1 MEELLKI
8 LYGKYAKDLSS
19 DEVKEKIKYALTLDP
34 DKAID
39 SFYVKYTDKLP
50 TPIQKETAIG
60 VLKQNT
66 SNYIDKSK
74 PKIKSNIFES
84 IGIGLKNVYKGYAA
98 YGPMMSAGKQITNL
112 NKKINFINNNPDS
125 NSFLVG
131 GYYSQKEGYTI
142 GAEEKNREE
151 ALEFYKEKIAEQEKI
166 WFENFQQSK
175 EIQDKIDKF
184 EKAQIFKEGKDGLE
198 FDLQLREIPQVVGE
212 QLPQMLSSFFGAT
225 YFQEAGNVMERM
237 LTKRA
242 AEDLNLS
249 EQEFMNLSSKE
260 QGDAMF
266 NIIKDGRAEDILDK
280 SVRTGVINQGLDFA
294 GAAVLVGKA
303 AKFIPKDAWRRAL
316 KGNFKPIKKEIGSQA
331 AGTGAEV
338 GTEITQEI
346 NSAITAEDPITRE
359 LLLETAAQTIIG
371 AGGVQT
377 SIQGVSIAY
386 NEGMSQY
393 AAATDPKSVS
403 ALAKTMR
410 KQIKED
416 TSKSENEKLDL
427 LRQID
432 IAENLTRNSKF
443 NNLSSEEYNFNGKK
457 TNSKKLFF
465 EQEIARQKTFDKI
478 ESLEN
483 QLKENP
489 NDVDLEIEIN
499 ETKLQLADI
508 DDQMLNIL
516 IANNYIAHGSKLIEF
531 VNENNFGG
539 LKGKKI
545 ITRKNKEELLQYIK
559 KHRPKDLKDKKIQE
573 WLDGDNNGILAGDR
587 KIAYIIEDRVVN
599 NALNPLSKESKKGD
613 YAAGNVVHHEVL
625 HMLLD
630 NLSPEKRFELKNEI
644 DATLKESQDPQIQK
658 IYKAIQERF
667 GQYKDKSQD
676 VQSHEYFA
684 AISDVLSGLQALEN
698 IEQAGVFKRIG
709 MAYSNKLKD
718 FIGIADN
725 INASNALE
733 LIKKHNAF
741 NGLPVT
747 KKEIIEAAASDI
759 ATVVKKGKTD
769 IEKEPLE
776 SKLSNEVQQDIAN
789 EINNLQKARKEAEDL
804 ASKFNKPY
812 QKTPSETKIENS
824 IIEKVKPT
832 VDSFVESRT
841 KALYDPIA
849 PDAKQDVDRSTF
861 KETMKSDIHAMIFE
875 EFKGLQNIEKFIT
888 NRGFLRANNLAQRLG
903 IKSVEQGID
912 QKINEQTTQQ
922 IIQEEDIDP
931 NLTDVPV
938 KTINLAERLYNQ
950 DQLDQAKALI
960 AQDERDLSTL
970 SYATLGNIT
979 APVTSQ
985 IFNVPAGKFTDVK
998 SNLTKQE
1005 VINGRQAIIKNAKLI
1020 LDTRPEGAVVEGT
1033 AVSKNLEGTSTGLSR
1048 GLLKSPLY
1056 KRQERGGKGAGLAP
1070 FVRNEAAT
1078 IEDIINLVG
1087 KKGTPAIA
1095 RSPQAQNIK
1104 SIIKMVDGAITNSL
1118 YRSETVL
1125 TPQQTTD
1132 VAAGKADALLSK
1144 KAAALAEDLQIDTY
1158 YELNENT
1165 ILKYVK
1171 DFRKNVLPYFKD
1183 SPGLLN
1189 LGTVYNG
1196 ILGKMKGVN
1205 REAVREKIKKEL
1217 LKDKFWVKK
1226 GNGYTYGEDTNGV
1239 YTGGKMNTKKLIKL
1253 YKNKEKFSEEI
1264 EKINKITKK
1273 AWFDGWKSLFLA
1285 IENNV
1290 NNITTILHFL
1300 KNAVSEADHFH
1311 RKGAEF
1317 VGLDI
1322 VAIEKIIKGDKETT
1336 LEFEHALQNLNA
1348 FLEAIRIA
1356 YETRGELNDKG
1367 EVEISGLPDFIAELS
1382 ILYGEYKLIAID
1394 RKDNDKLNKAIY
1406 IDSRGEEKSFKNGM
1420 GRNWNIYNNRMI
1432 ERYANLLVAEIDGGI
1447 NFKNLRDAYN
1457 LDRNFEQKYNI
1468 KNDGTPLVALESQKS
1483 NLSQDLNDIIEQKK
1497 GAKFASEKRFSPKK
1511 AAMRGKKA
1519 EKGIMNFFIPY
1530 GAEDFQGLM
1539 YALLPKGDLGNKA
1552 MEWMR
1557 QNLFR
1562 PYGIA
1567 MENLSRERI
1576 AVMNDFKALKS
1587 KIKNIPKTLKK
1598 EILNGDYTIQDA
1610 VRVYI
1615 WNKQGMKIPGLTKTD
1630 ETKLVNFVKKDKE
1643 LTDFANQLITINKQ
1657 EGYVKP
1663 DSTWDSGTIT
1673 TDLFQNLNTVKRA
1686 KYLQKWQ
1693 KNVDEIFTQE
1703 NLNKLEAA
1711 FGPDYRNALENI
1723 LTRMKTGTNRVGGGN
1738 KQVNA
1743 WLEWIN
1749 NSVGVIMF
1757 LNVRSA
1763 LLQMISTVN
1772 YINWSDNN
1780 PIKAAIAYGNQPQ
1793 FWKDFKFIF
1802 NSDFLVERRG
1812 GLKLNINEAEIA
1824 EQANKKGVRGVISYL
1839 LNKGFILTRGADSF
1853 AIANGGATFYRN
1865 RINTYLKQ
1873 GGKAKELLVY
1883 NASPRS
1889 FNELGKRTGLIYL
1902 ATNKREAS
1910 AYAKMNRG
1918 KVKNI
1923 YINENKVASEQDLI
1937 NTMKELKIDT
1947 SEGSLY
1953 ELIDS
1958 RFDFYIG
1965 KEAMNK
1971 VTKALSEKGFLA
1983 ARYKDGAQVVS
1994 GKVESIVV
2002 FDKSVISDKKGTLK
2016 QGLSQKEAETKAFQ
2030 DFRELT
2036 EEAQQSSRPDRIS
2049 RQQASVFGRILLAFA
2064 NTPMQYARLMKR
2076 GTQDLIAG
2084 RGDWKTNMS
2093 KVMYYGVIQNFI
2105 FNALQQALF
2114 AIGMGEEDDEKFNDN
2129 KTYGTMNGML
2139 DSILR
2144 GTGVVGNAVAV
2155 GKNIL
2160 IDIAK
2165 RSQRPRPKF
2174 GDAAWKLLDVSPPID
2189 SKITKIRGGL
2199 YAFDNEMDK
2208 ILDEG
2213 LSLDNPANLAIA
2225 QFISAGTNIPLDR
2238 VIRLFDNY
2246 RAAVAEDTE
2255 AWQRVA
2261 LILGWST
2268 WELEP
2273 EDDEGLRAS
2282 DNKLKHGKLKS
2293 KTLKGK
2299 RKLK

>member
-19 DEVKEKIKYALTLDP
+19 DEVNEKIKYALTLDP

-50 TPIQKETAIG
+50 TSIQKETAIG

-66 SNYIDKSK
+66 SNYLDKSK
-74 PKIKSNIFES
+74 PKIKADIFES
-84 IGIGLKNVYKGYAA
+84 VGIGLKQVQRGFVA
-98 YGPMMSAGKQITNL
+98 YGPMMRAGREITNL
-112 NKKINFINNNPDS
+112 NKKINFINNSSDDET
-125 NSFLVG
+125 FFVG
-131 GYYSQKEGYTI
+131 GVAVPRGAFYKGKEVN
-142 GAEEKNREE
+142 KEE

-280 SVRTGVINQGLDFA
+280 SFRTGVINQGLDFA
-294 GAAVLVGKA
+294 GAAAVVGRA

-316 KGNFKPIKKEIGSQA
+316 KGNFKPIKKEIGYQA
-331 AGTGAEV
+331 IGTGTEV
-338 GTEITQEI
+338 VTEITQEV
-346 NSAITAEDPITRE
+346 NSAITAEDPITLE

-416 TSKSENEKLDL
+416 TTKSENEKLDL

-489 NDVDLEIEIN
+489 NDIDLEIELN

-531 VNENNFGG
+531 VNENNFGA

-587 KIAYIIEDRVVN
+587 KVAYIIEDRVIN

-630 NLSPEKRFELKNEI
+630 NLSPEKRFELLNEI
-644 DATLKESQDPQIQK
+644 DAALKESQDPQIQK

-747 KKEIIEAAASDI
+747 KKEIIEAAASNV
-759 ATVVKKGKTD
+759 ATVVKKGKTE

-776 SKLSNEVQQDIAN
+776 SKLSSEVQQDIAN

-1020 LDTRPEGAVVEGT
+1020 LDIRPEGAVVEGT
-1033 AVSKNLEGTSTGLSR
+1033 SVSKNLEGTSTGLSR

-1132 VAAGKADALLSK
+1132 VAAGKADALLSLK
-1144 KAAALAEDLQIDTY
+1144 AALAEDLQIDTY

-1165 ILKYVK
+1165 VLKYAK
-1171 DFRKNVLPYFKD
+1171 DFRKNILPYFKD

-1189 LGTVYNG
+1189 SGSLYNG
-1196 ILGKMKGVN
+1196 LNLFKTKEFKGKENKLKRTKF
-1205 REAVREKIKKEL
+1205 REAIKKEL
-1217 LKDKFWVKK
+1217 FKDKFWVKK
-1226 GNGYTYGEDTNGV
+1226 GNGYTYGKDTDGI
-1239 YTGGKMNTKKLIKL
+1239 YTSPKMDKEQLIKL
-1253 YKNKEKFSEEI
+1253 YKDKEKFSENI
-1264 EKINKITKK
+1264 EKINKITRK

-1300 KNAVSEADHFH
+1300 ENAVSEGDHFH

-1322 VAIEKIIKGDKETT
+1322 VAIEKIIKGDKETE
-1336 LEFEHALQNLNA
+1336 LVFEHALQNINA
-1348 FLEAIRIA
+1348 FIEATRIA
-1356 YETRGELNDKG
+1356 YERRGELNDKG

-1382 ILYGEYKLIAID
+1382 ILYGEYKLIALDKI
-1394 RKDNDKLNKAIY
+1394 DNDKLDKAVY
-1406 IDSRGEEKSFKNGM
+1406 IDSRGEKKSLKNGM
-1420 GRNWNIYNNRMI
+1420 GRIWTIYNNRMI
-1432 ERYANLLVAEIDGGI
+1432 ERYANALVAAIDGGI

-1663 DSTWDSGTIT
+1663 DNTWDSGTIT

-1723 LTRMKTGTNRVGGGN
+1723 LTRMKTGTNRTGGGN

-1865 RINTYLKQ
+1865 RINTY
-1873 GGKAKELLVY
+1873 
-1883 NASPRS
+1883 
-1889 FNELGKRTGLIYL
+1889 I
-1902 ATNKREAS
+1902 
-1910 AYAKMNRG
+1910 
-1918 KVKNI
+1918 
-1923 YINENKVASEQDLI
+1923 
-1937 NTMKELKIDT
+1937 
-1947 SEGSLY
+1947 
-1953 ELIDS
+1953 
-1958 RFDFYIG
+1958 
-1965 KEAMNK
+1965 
-1971 VTKALSEKGFLA
+1971 
-1983 ARYKDGAQVVS
+1983 
-1994 GKVESIVV
+1994 
-2002 FDKSVISDKKGTLK
+2002 K

-2225 QFISAGTNIPLDR
+2225 QFISAGTNVPLDR
-2238 VIRLFDNY
+2238 VVRLFDNY

-2282 DNKLKHGKLKS
+2282 DNKLKHSKLKS